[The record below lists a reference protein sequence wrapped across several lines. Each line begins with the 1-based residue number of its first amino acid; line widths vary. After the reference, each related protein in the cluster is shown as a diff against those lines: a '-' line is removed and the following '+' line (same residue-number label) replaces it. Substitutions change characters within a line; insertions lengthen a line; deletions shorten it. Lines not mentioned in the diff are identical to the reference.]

1 MCDPPVALARLG
13 VAHGCGCDGG
23 GGTGRREPT
32 GVRRI
37 SHRSGLIALLSSAT
51 GVGGQRSAHQGS
63 KTSND
68 DVLGGRRRGLAAALG
83 GARGGGCWRGAP
95 GSETPWIDSVEA
107 CGKDTGVRAIQGA
120 ATASNYHGD
129 TSHRRRSWVEFRC
142 RRGSVRGKGTQRR
155 LQVLRRSFCGGRW
168 RPR

>member
-1 MCDPPVALARLG
+1 MRDPPVALARLG

-23 GGTGRREPT
+23 GGTGRREPA

-37 SHRSGLIALLSSAT
+37 SHGSGLIALLSSTT

-63 KTSND
+63 KTSSD

-95 GSETPWIDSVEA
+95 GSGTPWIDSVEA
-107 CGKDTGVRAIQGA
+107 CGEDTGVRAIQGA
-120 ATASNYHGD
+120 PTASNRHGEA
-129 TSHRRRSWVEFRC
+129 SHRRRFVGGNPAQTRL
-142 RRGSVRGKGTQRR
+142 GPGQRISKKI
-155 LQVLRRSFCGGRW
+155 QVLR
-168 RPR
+168 